1 VGEAAVTI
9 VVRAELRVRP
19 GRREEFVRAAA
30 ALAVAAGEE
39 AGTLRFDWYG
49 CADPHEFV
57 VMEEYTD
64 ADAAVAHNQH
74 CAVLLKGIAQL
85 ADITAVHLHGEVGPD
100 LEKWASERSFAKVHR
115 PLRLVP

>member
-1 VGEAAVTI
+1 MTI

-85 ADITAVHLHGEVGPD
+85 ADITAVHLHGEVGPE